1 MSKSEK
7 LLLFIFPTIYLLL
20 GFYFRQIFGDLSLRS
35 FDPDYIHF
43 ISGLSV
49 SAGRLSDANIDQ
61 PASVLHLLLAFI
73 FRVVYFFRSH
83 QLPYFEDVIKNS
95 DLYLATANLVIT
107 TIIAASLFWAGKSI
121 TRTSKNVLYGILIQT
136 APFTL
141 AIWYDIMARIYVEV
155 LFVIPV
161 LILEVLLF
169 KELYNKNKDF
179 PYKTLWYGVAI
190 GLGLSMKMT
199 FLPFLFLPL
208 FVIEGTWRKLK
219 YLIFSILSFF
229 FFSLPVLVQFH
240 RFTGWMKG
248 LFFHNGIYQ
257 SGEETIINPSVFI
270 KNIGQLIHAQSIFFY
285 VFLGFIVLFFVVLFT
300 KKIKNIYT
308 RINAGLI
315 VVILF
320 FFFFMGKH
328 YEMRYFIPALLLF
341 PFVLILMVKEI
352 ELFIPGKAIKII
364 LNVILIL
371 AIGYVLKQR
380 IPYIRVVS
388 KSVSGQMAARIKTR
402 DIISTL
408 TDNSYKIIVS
418 KDYGSPLQEYSI
430 MYSFC
435 MGGKNWPGY
444 KSKLDKL
451 YPNTYQYFTWDNS
464 LKYWG
469 KKFNPKKIV
478 NSGKPVYLYLEKN
491 NQNLFLKTIDRFF
504 PDSNLNK
511 KIKAKLIFENPVNGE
526 AVIQLVFPDSKSS
539 KNK

>member
-1 MSKSEK
+1 MSRTEK
-7 LLLFIFPTIYLLL
+7 ILLLIFPTLYLLI
-20 GFYFRQIFGDLSLRS
+20 GFYFRQVFGDLSLRS

-49 SAGRLSDANIDQ
+49 SAGRFSDANIDQ

-107 TIIAASLFWAGKSI
+107 TIVAVSLFWAGKSI
-121 TRTSKNVLYGILIQT
+121 TRISKNVLYGILIQT

-141 AIWYDIMARIYVEV
+141 EIWYDIMARIYVEV
-155 LFVIPV
+155 LFVIPI
-161 LILEVLLF
+161 LILEVMLF
-169 KELYNKNKDF
+169 KELYEKQKY
-179 PYKTLWYGVAI
+179 PYKTLWYGITI

-208 FVIEGTWRKLK
+208 FVIEGVWRKLK
-219 YLIFSILSFF
+219 YLIFSVISFF

-257 SGEETIINPSVFI
+257 SGEETIINTSVFS
-270 KNIGQLIHAQSIFFY
+270 KNIVQLIHAQSIFFY
-285 VFLGFIVLFFVVLFT
+285 VFLGFIALFFVVLFT

-308 RINAGLI
+308 RINASLL
-315 VVILF
+315 VVILG

-341 PFVLILMVKEI
+341 PFVLILMAKEI

-371 AIGYVLKQR
+371 AVGYVLKQR

-402 DIISTL
+402 NVINTL
-408 TDNSYKIIVS
+408 PNNSYKIIVS

-435 MGGKNWPGY
+435 MGGKNWPDY
-444 KSKLDKL
+444 NSKLNKL

-469 KKFNPKKIV
+469 KKFDQNEVAK
-478 NSGKPVYLYLEKN
+478 SGKPIYLYLEKN
-491 NQNLFLKTIDRFF
+491 NKKLLKKAIYRFF
-504 PDSNLNK
+504 PDSNFNK
-511 KIKAKLIFENPVNGE
+511 RIITKLIFENPVNGE
-526 AVIQLVFPDSKSS
+526 GVVQLVFPDNKSS

>member
-1 MSKSEK
+1 MSRTEK
-7 LLLFIFPTIYLLL
+7 MLLLIFPTLYLLI
-20 GFYFRQIFGDLSLRS
+20 GFYFRQVFGDLSLRS

-49 SAGRLSDANIDQ
+49 SAGRFSDANIDQ

-107 TIIAASLFWAGKSI
+107 TIVAVSLFWAGKSI
-121 TRTSKNVLYGILIQT
+121 TRISKNVLYGIIIQT

-155 LFVIPV
+155 LFVIPI
-161 LILEVLLF
+161 LILEVMLF
-169 KELYNKNKDF
+169 KELYEKQKF
-179 PYKTLWYGVAI
+179 PYKTLWYGIAI

-208 FVIEGTWRKLK
+208 FVIEGVWRKLK
-219 YLIFSILSFF
+219 YLIFSFISFF

-270 KNIGQLIHAQSIFFY
+270 KNIVQLIQAQFIFFY
-285 VFLGFIVLFFVVLFT
+285 VFLGFTVLFFVVLFT

-308 RINAGLI
+308 RINASLL
-315 VVILF
+315 VVILG

-341 PFVLILMVKEI
+341 PFVLILMAKEI

-402 DIISTL
+402 DVINAL
-408 TDNSYKIIVS
+408 PDNSYKIIVS

-435 MGGKNWPGY
+435 MGGKNWPDY
-444 KSKLDKL
+444 NSKLNKL

-469 KKFNPKKIV
+469 EKFDQNEVAK
-478 NSGKPVYLYLEKN
+478 SGKPIYLYLEKN
-491 NQNLFLKTIDRFF
+491 NKKLLKKAIYRFF
-504 PDSNLNK
+504 PDSNFNK
-511 KIKAKLIFENPVNGE
+511 RIKAKLIFENPVNGE
-526 AVIQLVFPDSKSS
+526 GVVQLVFPGNKSS
-539 KNK
+539 RNK